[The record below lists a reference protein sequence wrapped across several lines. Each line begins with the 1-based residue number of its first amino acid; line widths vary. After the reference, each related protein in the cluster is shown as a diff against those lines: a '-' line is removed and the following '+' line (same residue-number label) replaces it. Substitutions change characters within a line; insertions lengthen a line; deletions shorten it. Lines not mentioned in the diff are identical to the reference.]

1 MGFFLFFFFKQKIHC
16 DKVGFIPGLRVGQ
29 QTKINQCDMSP
40 NTMKENNQNHLNW
53 CNKRIRKIPQLPFSF
68 LKIIS

>member
-40 NTMKENNQNHLNW
+40 NTMKENNQNHLN
-53 CNKRIRKIPQLPFSF
+53 
-68 LKIIS
+68 